1 MGSARVCG
9 NTSIGRQKR
18 DVGLAVPMPHNLAQ
32 LAAGRGQVCVWGV
45 TVETELKE
53 FRVWGCATGG
63 GSGQRSRL
71 GLRLMPVLPHPTTDI
86 PGTPATP
93 APASRVSRCAVGNI
107 QCRKCRHSVWACK
120 TVCSSR
126 GHVRRASKHRGD
138 QLLGSGASSPNV
150 PAQLAVV
157 RDRVNVHNGRGTR
170 KWGDWRPGGVLR
182 VVESERGRR
191 LLSGEKGA
199 HERRP
204 KVGG

>member
-1 MGSARVCG
+1 MSHPAPEVSPRPLGLYDGMGSARVCG

-107 QCRKCRHSVWACK
+107 QCRKCRHSVWACT
-120 TVCSSR
+120 TVQRSR
-126 GHVRRASKHRGD
+126 ACAKGIQTPRGPIYTAPCVIA
-138 QLLGSGASSPNV
+138 QRPSPNGGG
-150 PAQLAVV
+150 A
-157 RDRVNVHNGRGTR
+157 
-170 KWGDWRPGGVLR
+170 RPGGYA
-182 VVESERGRR
+182 RR
-191 LLSGEKGA
+191 T
-199 HERRP
+199 
-204 KVGG
+204 